1 MVTSILKLLFL
12 WSVVVILGIL
22 WPLVGHIELWGLEAD
37 RGLAGGAE
45 QSSDGGA
52 AGGAPAGAPGV
63 EGEMA
68 AIVVTSYPKCLS
80 RKTDLE
86 PARADL
92 TAAEIL
98 GWRLLTT
105 EVTMAPWPAPL
116 REKEFWPKLDT
127 EGPKLWGAGRV

>member
-1 MVTSILKLLFL
+1 LNSGVWKLT
-12 WSVVVILGIL
+12 VA
-22 WPLVGHIELWGLEAD
+22 WPEVPNSPPMEELLEELL
-37 RGLAGGAE
+37 LA
-45 QSSDGGA
+45 
-52 AGGAPAGAPGV
+52 P
-63 EGEMA
+63 
-68 AIVVTSYPKCLS
+68 
-80 RKTDLE
+80 LE